1 MADRREGSSR
11 RPSDRGKA
19 HMSDEQMREQMK
31 LDKQKIAD
39 ERKEHTRFMRKAR
52 DAQDAAREARNQP
65 PPASG
70 WGSMSNP
77 ETTSASDRTNEAAGP
92 AAHNQDSR
100 FEREPRSPPSR
111 ERREDAE
118 RGSRE
123 YDELCGLLSPQKRPA
138 PPSMASPRWSLTE
151 GLVRAWGASCGHLQR
166 EYCDRVLPFG
176 KKPPCPVRYDLVS
189 GSVT

>member
-11 RPSDRGKA
+11 RPPDRNNA

-31 LDKQKIAD
+31 LDKQKMAD

-77 ETTSASDRTNEAAGP
+77 ESTSASDNMNAAAGQ
-92 AAHNQDSR
+92 AAPNQDSR
-100 FEREPRSPPSR
+100 TEREARSPPSR
-111 ERREDAE
+111 ERKDDAE
-118 RGSRE
+118 RASRE
-123 YDELCGLLSPQKRPA
+123 HATSARSGAAAAAASTLLEPSRCRTQTATRVTQISADRQTSPA
-138 PPSMASPRWSLTE
+138 AAHLSMTTPDDS
-151 GLVRAWGASCGHLQR
+151 
-166 EYCDRVLPFG
+166 
-176 KKPPCPVRYDLVS
+176 
-189 GSVT
+189 